1 MLEFL
6 LMPTFR
12 EYQDIYLKY
21 SDKIYKYV
29 YMNVSD
35 PYLSEDIT
43 SEVFLR
49 VWKKWETIRTDYI
62 QALLYKIA
70 KNIIVDHYRKKKNRK
85 QVSLEESVQKG
96 IEPYYDQQF
105 IEKIQNDDNLAMLS
119 NQLNNLP
126 QNLKDV
132 LVLRFIDDLPAKEV
146 GKILSISEVN
156 VRVLQCRAI
165 KKLREVVKIG

>member
-1 MLEFL
+1 
-6 LMPTFR
+6 MPTLG
-12 EYQDIYLKY
+12 EYESIYLRY

-29 YMNVSD
+29 YLNVSD

-49 VWKKWETIRTDYI
+49 VWRKWDTIRTDFI

-85 QVSLEESVQKG
+85 QISLEESVEKG
-96 IEPYYDQQF
+96 IEPFYDQKF
-105 IEKIQNDDNLAMLS
+105 IENIQRDDNIQNLNK
-119 NQLNNLP
+119 QLNFLP

-132 LVLRFIDDLPAKEV
+132 LILRFMNDMPAREV
-146 GKILSISEVN
+146 GKILEISEVN

>member
-1 MLEFL
+1 
-6 LMPTFR
+6 
-12 EYQDIYLKY
+12 
-21 SDKIYKYV
+21 
-29 YMNVSD
+29 MNVSD

-43 SEVFLR
+43 SEVFMR
-49 VWKKWETIRTDYI
+49 VWRKWATIRTDYI

-85 QVSLEESVQKG
+85 QISLEESVEKG
-96 IEPYYDQQF
+96 IEPFYDQQF
-105 IEKIQNDDNLAMLS
+105 VEQIQKNDNINMLIKHLS
-119 NQLNNLP
+119 TLP

-132 LVLRFIDDLPAKEV
+132 LVLRFMDDLSAREV
-146 GKILSISEVN
+146 GQILSISEVN

>member
-1 MLEFL
+1 
-6 LMPTFR
+6 MPTFQQY
-12 EYQDIYLKY
+12 EDIYSKY

-29 YMNVSD
+29 YLNVSD

-49 VWKKWETIRTDYI
+49 VWKKWATIRTDYI

-70 KNIIVDHYRKKKNRK
+70 KNIIVDFYRKKKNRK
-85 QVSLEESVQKG
+85 QVSLEDSVEKG
-96 IEPYYDQQF
+96 IEPFYDTEFVEQ
-105 IEKIQNDDNLAMLS
+105 IQRDDNIAMLTK
-119 NQLNNLP
+119 QLNLLP

-132 LVLRFIDDLPAKEV
+132 LVLRFINDMSAREV
-146 GKILSISEVN
+146 GEILQISEVN

-165 KKLREVVKIG
+165 KKLREVVQIG